1 MCEDALSRID
11 DVLSRINSAREEAP
25 SRRQALVDETRA
37 LRSLEPE
44 ARPARIG
51 SVMKVFQK
59 HVDWL
64 TERAKL
70 AEDALLEQQ
79 QQSHSLTG
87 TSSFAALQEAAARA
101 QQLEAELQASNAE
114 ATAVARD
121 TFSAD
126 QSGEALVPR
135 DRWGYRI

>member
-1 MCEDALSRID
+1 MQKLDN
-11 DVLSRINSAREEAP
+11 VLSLINSARAEAP

-79 QQSHSLTG
+79 LSTG

-101 QQLEAELQASNAE
+101 QQLEAELQASHAE
-114 ATAVARD
+114 AAAAREQLAA
-121 TFSAD
+121 AD
-126 QSGEALVPR
+126 HPDGRRRPHLEGRASLRQ
-135 DRWGYRI
+135 